1 MSNNLPFTVTVPT
14 TPNGEIEIEITES
27 ATTVKYYIQ
36 VQQFNLKIRVADPVG
51 IDTVRGE
58 NGEIFI
64 EATHLV

>member
-1 MSNNLPFTVTVPT
+1 MTNPLPFTVTVPT
-14 TPNGEIEIEITES
+14 SPNGEIEIEITES
-27 ATTVKYYIQ
+27 ATTVKYFIQ

-51 IDTVRGE
+51 MEAVRGE